1 MPCKGCSSRQ
11 ECSIEIEF
19 AVVARIF
26 TETSLVQRVAEA
38 VFYSLMFVLIW
49 AICSTH
55 GSNVC
60 FILSKYA
67 CNSSN
72 TFSILAMR
80 REKRSI
86 PELSLLIKRRSSA
99 RTNGGKKSKNSFL
112 KFKKG
117 ILKNRREES
126 GQGQDPKPCANQYWF
141 GLPSSEPRRLCES
154 TEPIKT
160 RESASNIFR
169 PKIVCCVG
177 CWFCQRQTFK

>member
-1 MPCKGCSSRQ
+1 MPCKGCSGRQ

-67 CNSSN
+67 CNSST

-86 PELSLLIKRRSSA
+86 PELSLQTR
-99 RTNGGKKSKNSFL
+99 G
-112 KFKKG
+112 
-117 ILKNRREES
+117 E
-126 GQGQDPKPCANQYWF
+126 QGAKEW
-141 GLPSSEPRRLCES
+141 CE
-154 TEPIKT
+154 TKEK
-160 RESASNIFR
+160 
-169 PKIVCCVG
+169 
-177 CWFCQRQTFK
+177 